1 MIFSIQNKSH
11 LKISRLLNSYTDYNT
26 VLVVVSDDGVFQK
39 IFTTVQSFVWLMMPR
54 LEHDLILIHK
64 SESFVFLLNIKL
76 VHLTSM
82 VLNDHGQ
89 GNCWCS
95 KSERVVV
102 NGQVVIW
109 FAQVLVWSWSMHRER
124 N

>member
-1 MIFSIQNKSH
+1 M
-11 LKISRLLNSYTDYNT
+11 
-26 VLVVVSDDGVFQK
+26 LVVVKDDGVFQK

-82 VLNDHGQ
+82 VLLNDHGQ
-89 GNCWCS
+89 GNVWYS

-102 NGQVVIW
+102 NGQVVIG

>member
-1 MIFSIQNKSH
+1 M
-11 LKISRLLNSYTDYNT
+11 
-26 VLVVVSDDGVFQK
+26 LVVVNDDGVFQK

-54 LEHDLILIHK
+54 LKHDLILIQK

-82 VLNDHGQ
+82 VLYDHGQ
-89 GNCWCS
+89 GNYWCS